1 MYSDPVILSRAPLRV
16 SLAGGGSDLPAFY
29 EQEPGQVLSF
39 AIDKY
44 VYIAAHDLFK
54 GGIRLSYSKT
64 EEVDNPDKI
73 EHPLIRETFLETNFT
88 QSIEIGSF
96 ADVPGT
102 GTGLG
107 SSSAFT
113 VALLNGLSHLN
124 GISDSFSDYP
134 KYLADTACKIEIQRC
149 GQMIGKQDQFASAY
163 GGINLIKFHTD
174 GSTEVENLLNDE
186 NLEDFLNKSLALFY
200 LGFGRPGS
208 EILNEQSTKLKNK
221 ENEFNS
227 IRDLRNL
234 VPEMRAALNNKD
246 HNSLGHLLTQGWQL
260 KASTSSSISSPE
272 IEVAFREALELG
284 ALGGKVVGA
293 GGGGFFLLA
302 LEPGKREEFIKNFSK
317 YRNLPFKISKSGA
330 EIIYSD

>member
-1 MYSDPVILSRAPLRV
+1 MILSRAPLRV

-29 EQEPGQVLSF
+29 EQEPGEVLSF

-44 VYIAAHDLFK
+44 VYIAAHELFK

-64 EEVDNPDKI
+64 EEVDNPHRI
-73 EHPLIRETFLETNFT
+73 EHPLIRETFLETNFM
-88 QSIEIGSF
+88 QSIEVGSF

-124 GISDSFSDYP
+124 GSYGSCSDIP
-134 KYLADTACKIEIQRC
+134 RYLAEKACKIEIERC
-149 GQMIGKQDQFASAY
+149 GQLIGKQDQFASAY
-163 GGINLIKFHTD
+163 GGVNHIKFKAD
-174 GSTEVENLLNDE
+174 GSTEVESLLGDDS
-186 NLEDFLNKSLALFY
+186 LTDFLNESLALFY

-208 EILNEQSTKLKNK
+208 EILNEQSTKLKNNA
-221 ENEFNS
+221 NEFQS
-227 IRDLRNL
+227 MLELKNL
-234 VPEMRAALNNKD
+234 VPEMKIALSSRD
-246 HNSLGHLLTQGWQL
+246 RTYMGHLLTRGWQL
-260 KASTSSSISSPE
+260 KASTSSSISTPQ
-272 IEVAFREALELG
+272 IERAFNEALELG

-302 LEPGKREEFIKNFSK
+302 LEPQKREAFIDSFSE
-317 YRNLPFKISKSGA
+317 YRNLPFKVSQTGA

>member
-1 MYSDPVILSRAPLRV
+1 MILSRAPLRV

-29 EQEPGQVLSF
+29 EQESGEVLSF

-44 VYIAAHDLFK
+44 VYIAAHELFK

-64 EEVDNPDKI
+64 EEVDFPSQI
-73 EHPLIRETFLETNFT
+73 EHPLIRESFLETNFL
-88 QSIEIGSF
+88 QPIEIGSF

-113 VALLNGLSHLN
+113 VALLNGLTHLN
-124 GISDSFSDYP
+124 GMSASFADIP
-134 KYLADTACKIEIQRC
+134 KYLADTACKIEIERC
-149 GQMIGKQDQFASAY
+149 GQLIGKQDQFASAY
-163 GGINLIKFHTD
+163 GGINQIRFNPD
-174 GSTEVENLLNDE
+174 GSTEVESLLAE
-186 NLEDFLNKSLALFY
+186 QSLEDFLNESLALFY

-208 EILNEQSTKLKNK
+208 EILNDQSAKLKNK
-221 ENEFNS
+221 AIEFKS
-227 IRDLRNL
+227 MQELRNL
-234 VPEMRAALNNKD
+234 VPQMRIALNNKD
-246 HNSLGHLLTQGWQL
+246 HYYLGHLLTRGWQL
-260 KASTSSSISSPE
+260 KASTSSSISSPQ
-272 IEVAFREALELG
+272 IDAAFIEALELG

-302 LEPGKREEFIKNFSK
+302 LEPQKRDAFIKNFTK
-317 YRNLPFKISKSGA
+317 YRNLPFRISRAGA